1 MKAFIIHIKG
11 NKSSEKTANWAYESC
26 VEHGYEPKMFE
37 GITPK
42 TLNKWDKK
50 YNLTVMNPSH
60 MYDRQ
65 IGKNGTNW
73 TYECKYSNF
82 LNHYTL
88 WNKCIELDEP
98 IVVLEHD
105 VFAEKPWGDTQFDE
119 MLVLNMHSGLHQNIF
134 DGTSKP
140 TLIEGIHTYVNP
152 FLNYKSKNIWLNAGM
167 IPGTA
172 AYAISPK
179 GAKRIINNVKK
190 HGWDKAD
197 YIINT
202 KSIHMQYA
210 FPDYFELSHYIF
222 GNQRTSHGENI

>member
-11 NKSSEKTANWAYESC
+11 NKTSERTAGWVHESC
-26 VEHGYEPKMFE
+26 VEFGYEPEMFE

-42 TLNKWDKK
+42 TLHKWDKK
-50 YNLTVMNPSH
+50 YNLAVMKPSH

-65 IGKNGTNW
+65 IGKNGTKY

-88 WNKCIELDEP
+88 WNKCIELNEP
-98 IVVLEHD
+98 IIILEHD
-105 VFAEKPWGDTQFDE
+105 VFAVKAWDADFDE

-134 DGTSKP
+134 DSTSKP
-140 TLIEGIHTYVNP
+140 SLIEGIHTYVNP
-152 FLNYKSKNIWLNAGM
+152 FLNYKAKNIWLNAGM
-167 IPGTA
+167 IPGSA

-179 GAKRIINNVKK
+179 GAKRIIANVKK

-202 KSIHMQYA
+202 KSIRMQYV
-210 FPDYFELSHYIF
+210 FPDYFELSHYVF
-222 GNQRTSHGENI
+222 GNQRTSHGENT

>member
-88 WNKCIELDEP
+88 WNK
-98 IVVLEHD
+98 
-105 VFAEKPWGDTQFDE
+105 
-119 MLVLNMHSGLHQNIF
+119 
-134 DGTSKP
+134 
-140 TLIEGIHTYVNP
+140 
-152 FLNYKSKNIWLNAGM
+152 
-167 IPGTA
+167 
-172 AYAISPK
+172 
-179 GAKRIINNVKK
+179 
-190 HGWDKAD
+190 
-197 YIINT
+197 
-202 KSIHMQYA
+202 
-210 FPDYFELSHYIF
+210 
-222 GNQRTSHGENI
+222 